1 MANGQQLRLK
11 IILNVYFSYNYF
23 SPISLNNNCKKDKYL
38 IDKSRKIKIRITSFK
53 NTYLIIWF
61 FWSNFY
67 FLEIKVDI
75 YRNDHIK
82 KNENNLGIDT
92 VNIDRDR
99 GIENLIIGIININ
112 RIENSG
118 ISISNINKA

>member
-1 MANGQQLRLK
+1 M
-11 IILNVYFSYNYF
+11 
-23 SPISLNNNCKKDKYL
+23 
-38 IDKSRKIKIRITSFK
+38 IDKSRKVKIRVTSFK

-75 YRNDHIK
+75 YKNYYIK
-82 KNENNLGIDT
+82 KNENNLDINT

-99 GIENLIIGIININ
+99 GIKNLIIGIININ
-112 RIENSG
+112 RIENPG